1 MGWMRRILGARPRS
15 QRGQAIVELAFT
27 FPVVFAM
34 IVSVLEL
41 GFAFNAYTT
50 VVDAARNGARA
61 GAVYLYNP
69 NFSQDANKANRED
82 GVGDLM
88 DPPYLAPYQDNV
100 QATVDRTMAGT
111 LRSGL
116 SYDINIT
123 YTPPYPYVPDTG
135 EGDLINV
142 LVVYHYRPLTGVF
155 GNWTI
160 DLKGQSSDRME

>member
-1 MGWMRRILGARPRS
+1 MGWMRRILGSRPRS

-69 NFSQDANKANRED
+69 SLTPAENDTNRQS
-82 GVGDLM
+82 GGASHS
-88 DPPYLAPYQDNV
+88 YLDNV
-100 QATVDRTMAGT
+100 DATVANFLANG
-111 LRSGL
+111 LRGGL
-116 SYDINIT
+116 SYDVTTT
-123 YTPPYPYVPDTG
+123 YTPDPPIFDTR
-135 EGDLINV
+135 EGDLVNV
-142 LVVYHYRPLTGVF
+142 LVVLHYKPLTGVF

-160 DLKGQSSDRME
+160 DLKGQSSARIE